1 MAEAT
6 SDDKEMETS
15 GQNEGGIPYK
25 VKAGAFLAFAGGFGL
40 LAGFGGALAQVRGCS
55 VILFCQNIE
64 TSASAYARSRSR
76 TLGPMTW
83 GQGNLWKRRNRQGAK
98 AVFGLSANRC
108 GLVIFQYNRK
118 LAQQMAK
125 MSEEQRAELVRARK
139 AVALQVFLIFSRRR
153 LGQVKSTKEGK
164 RHLD

>member
-55 VILFCQNIE
+55 IVLFCPNIE
-64 TSASAYARSRSR
+64 TSASAYAR
-76 TLGPMTW
+76 
-83 GQGNLWKRRNRQGAK
+83 
-98 AVFGLSANRC
+98 
-108 GLVIFQYNRK
+108 
-118 LAQQMAK
+118 
-125 MSEEQRAELVRARK
+125 
-139 AVALQVFLIFSRRR
+139 
-153 LGQVKSTKEGK
+153 
-164 RHLD
+164 

>member
-1 MAEAT
+1 MAETT

-15 GQNEGGIPYK
+15 GQNNEGGIPYK

-40 LAGFGGALAQVRGCS
+40 LAGFGGALAQVSDCS
-55 VILFCQNIE
+55 VTLFCPNIE
-64 TSASAYARSRSR
+64 TSASAFVRSRSR
-76 TLGPMTW
+76 IRGPMTW
-83 GQGNLWKRRNRQGAK
+83 GQGNLWRGRNRQGAK

-139 AVALQVFLIFSRRR
+139 AVALQVFLIIP
-153 LGQVKSTKEGK
+153 
-164 RHLD
+164 